1 MQEEN
6 MIQNAADKRKWLNI
20 LGAALLFAAVVEQ
33 MFTSTTTDRSFF
45 INFIYTFG
53 ILAQFA
59 FIFFCGF
66 TKNKLSFAL
75 KTIVLFF
82 VWLVLT
88 RPLLGDVQLI
98 ASIPTLIPTALNVG
112 IICYAASLEDGE
124 GKKLFKLIAPLICVF
139 YCYVCIGLLYAA
151 VTRNDISLLP
161 FIGIK
166 MKEEGGLH
174 YVDLISSHRNTSA
187 QWYCV
192 CFCIAVCLA
201 ALSKSKAFK
210 ALCGAMMAVF
220 FLTVAISLSRISM
233 IALAFA
239 IGMMTALVIVKH
251 FPNKKTSVHVAVAL
265 AAVLV
270 VTPVIYKSYSLVGSA
285 VEKLSLAVTPI
296 EQTTEPAAPSSD
308 LEINESVSAPPSDS
322 KVTIENGD
330 AMFTETRDKEN
341 TMMLG
346 GRVLVWNSI
355 YTLLKNEPSRMRF
368 GGLTSDY
375 IAEINKIISQTDPTA
390 VVQHSHNYLI
400 ESLFLTGI
408 PGLFIMLVFSAI
420 LLVRML
426 KVFFSPRAEMYYKLL
441 VIPLSVILVK
451 NMGEATLV
459 WHYSIANDITNYIF
473 FLVAGL
479 FLAYSYELFPEKR
492 RGAKR
497 DEHMQ

>member
-1 MQEEN
+1 

-33 MFTSTTTDRSFF
+33 MFISTTTDRSLF
-45 INFIYTFG
+45 INLIYIFG
-53 ILAQFA
+53 IIAQFA
-59 FIFFCGF
+59 FIFYCGF
-66 TKNKLSFAL
+66 AEKKLSFAL
-75 KTIVLFF
+75 KTIIVFF
-82 VWLVLT
+82 IWLVLT

-98 ASIPTLIPTALNVG
+98 ASIPTLIPTALNVCL
-112 IICYAASLEDGE
+112 ICYAASLEDGE
-124 GKKLFKLIAPLICVF
+124 GKKQFKLISTLICVF

-151 VTRNDISLLP
+151 VTRNDISLPP

-174 YVDLISSHRNTSA
+174 YVDLMSSHRNTSA
-187 QWYCV
+187 QWCCA
-192 CFCIAVCLA
+192 CFCIAACLA
-201 ALSKSKAFK
+201 SLSEKKAFK

-233 IALAFA
+233 ITLAFA
-239 IGMMTALVIVKH
+239 ISMMAALALIKH
-251 FPNKKTSVHVAVAL
+251 FPNKKTSVHVALAL
-265 AAVLV
+265 AAIIV
-270 VTPVIYKSYSLVGSA
+270 VTPVIYKSYGLVGSA

-296 EQTTEPAAPSSD
+296 ERTVETPMPSSD
-308 LEINESVSAPPSDS
+308 VEADESIAAPPAGS
-322 KVTIENGD
+322 KVTIEDGD

-390 VVQHSHNYLI
+390 VVQHTHNYLI

-408 PGLFIMLVFSAI
+408 PGLLIMLVFSAI
-420 LLVRML
+420 LIVRML
-426 KVFFSPRAEMYYKLL
+426 KVFFSPRADMYHKLL
-441 VIPLSVILVK
+441 VIPLSAILVK

-479 FLAYSYELFPEKR
+479 FLAYSYELFPEKHI
-492 RGAKR
+492 GFKKNK
-497 DEHMQ
+497 D

>member
-1 MQEEN
+1 

-33 MFTSTTTDRSFF
+33 MFLSTTTDRSFL

-53 ILAQFA
+53 IVAQFA

-66 TKNKLSFAL
+66 TKKKHSFAL
-75 KTIVLFF
+75 KMIIIFF

-98 ASIPTLIPTALNVG
+98 ASIPTIIPTALNVG

-124 GKKLFKLIAPLICVF
+124 GKKLFKLIATLICVF

-151 VTRNDISLLP
+151 VTRYDISLPP

-174 YVDLISSHRNTSA
+174 YVDLTSSHRNTSA
-187 QWYCV
+187 QWYCA
-192 CFCIAVCLA
+192 CFCIAACLA
-201 ALSKSKAFK
+201 VLSEKKAFK
-210 ALCGAMMAVF
+210 VLCGAMMAVF
-220 FLTVAISLSRISM
+220 FVTVAISLSRISM
-233 IALAFA
+233 IALAIA
-239 IGMMTALVIVKH
+239 IGMMAALIIIKR
-251 FPNKKTSVHVAVAL
+251 FPNKKTYVHVALAL

-296 EQTTEPAAPSSD
+296 EQTAEAVTPSND
-308 LEINESVSAPPSDS
+308 VETDESVAAPPSDS
-322 KVTIENGD
+322 KVTIEDGD

-355 YTLLKNEPSRMRF
+355 YTVLKNEPYRMRF

-375 IAEINKIISQTDPTA
+375 IAEINNIISQTDPTA
-390 VVQHSHNYLI
+390 VVQHTHNYLI

-408 PGLFIMLVFSAI
+408 PGLLIMLVFSAI

-426 KVFFSPRAEMYYKLL
+426 KVFFSPRADMYHKLL

-451 NMGEATLV
+451 NMGEATLLY
-459 WHYSIANDITNYIF
+459 HYSIANDITNYIF
-473 FLVAGL
+473 FLVAGI

-492 RGAKR
+492 ISFRKNK
-497 DEHMQ
+497 D